1 MFLKEMK
8 KTVCSVVYL
17 LFLALMIYNWYE
29 NFYGVTEKEIRKAYE
44 SDSSVYSTVTGGAIL
59 AEPDPETGSYGT
71 KSEENSEKIMCG
83 GTDKLIIE
91 YLNNSYATYPV
102 SYYKEVILDEEEQ
115 EKILEIIQEITGL
128 NEEQI
133 SNLPDDYF
141 PRVNGNIIH
150 MESGAETEMDIAAD
164 IGEADVAAEAKDY
177 TKHFIS
183 QVTYDRFKELMAE
196 ASDIIGPGSNY
207 TRDNL
212 LLYYGQVE
220 MDYEEAVDEYHTTI
234 YDDKVTIAF
243 ARLFCDY
250 LSRTLGLYPVFLAV
264 AMWMRDRRC
273 RMQELINVKAIGTAK
288 LIIVRYLALL
298 AAVLIPV
305 FLLSLESLVPLVE
318 FSVETG
324 IEIDLFAFAKYI
336 LWWLLPTSMIV
347 LALGM
352 FLTILTRTPVAVI
365 VQLVW
370 WFMDS
375 SFTELSGD
383 TGLFTLMIRH
393 NLLNGSELIRQ
404 DLGIIWMNRGIMAG
418 VAVLLV
424 LLSIVIYDMKR
435 GGKLEQKNK
444 MPKWLGA
451 LAKRFSISI

>member
-71 KSEENSEKIMCG
+71 KSEENPEKIMCG

-305 FLLSLESLVPLVE
+305 FLLSIESLVPLVE

-336 LWWLLPTSMIV
+336 LWWLLPTSIIV

>member
-71 KSEENSEKIMCG
+71 KSEENPEKIMCG

-115 EKILEIIQEITGL
+115 EEILKIIQEITGL

-150 MESGAETEMDIAAD
+150 MESGAETETDITAD
-164 IGEADVAAEAKDY
+164 IGDADVAAEAKDY

-273 RMQELINVKAIGTAK
+273 RMQELIDVKTIGTAR

-298 AAVLIPV
+298 AAVLLPV
-305 FLLSLESLVPLVE
+305 FLLSLESLIPLVE

-375 SFTELSGD
+375 SFTGLSGD

-404 DLGIIWMNRGIMAG
+404 NMGIIWMNRGIMAG
-418 VAVLLV
+418 VSVLLV

>member
-71 KSEENSEKIMCG
+71 KSEENPEKIMCG

-375 SFTELSGD
+375 SFTEVSGD

>member
-71 KSEENSEKIMCG
+71 KSEENPEKIMCG

-424 LLSIVIYDMKR
+424 LLSIVIYEMKR

-451 LAKRFSISI
+451 LAK

>member
-71 KSEENSEKIMCG
+71 KSEENPEKIMCG

-383 TGLFTLMIRH
+383 TGLFSLMIRH

-424 LLSIVIYDMKR
+424 LLSIVIYEMKR

>member
-71 KSEENSEKIMCG
+71 KSEENPEKIMCG

-298 AAVLIPV
+298 AAVLLPV
-305 FLLSLESLVPLVE
+305 FLLSLESLIPLVE

>member
-71 KSEENSEKIMCG
+71 KSEENPEKIMCG

-336 LWWLLPTSMIV
+336 LWWLLPTSMID

-352 FLTILTRTPVAVI
+352 FQTILARTPVAVI

>member
-1 MFLKEMK
+1 MFLKEIK

-71 KSEENSEKIMCG
+71 KSEENPEKIMCG

-424 LLSIVIYDMKR
+424 LLSIVIYEMKR

>member
-71 KSEENSEKIMCG
+71 KSEENPEKIMCG

-115 EKILEIIQEITGL
+115 EKILEIIREITGL

-250 LSRTLGLYPVFLAV
+250 LTRTLGLYPVFLAV

-273 RMQELINVKAIGTAK
+273 RIQELINVKAIGTAK

-404 DLGIIWMNRGIMAG
+404 NLGIIWMNRGIMAG
-418 VAVLLV
+418 VSVLLV

>member
-44 SDSSVYSTVTGGAIL
+44 SDSAVYSTVTGGAIL

-71 KSEENSEKIMCG
+71 KSEENPEKIMCG

>member
-71 KSEENSEKIMCG
+71 KSEENPEKIMCG
-83 GTDKLIIE
+83 GIDKLIIE

-150 MESGAETEMDIAAD
+150 MESGAETETDIAAD
-164 IGEADVAAEAKDY
+164 IGDADVAAEAKDY

-435 GGKLEQKNK
+435 GGKLEQKYK
-444 MPKWLGA
+444 VPKWLGA

>member
-1 MFLKEMK
+1 
-8 KTVCSVVYL
+8 
-17 LFLALMIYNWYE
+17 MIYNWYE

-71 KSEENSEKIMCG
+71 KSEENPEKIMCG

>member
-71 KSEENSEKIMCG
+71 KSEENPEKIMCG

-150 MESGAETEMDIAAD
+150 MESGAETEMDITAD
-164 IGEADVAAEAKDY
+164 IGDADVAAEAKDY

-250 LSRTLGLYPVFLAV
+250 LTRTLGLYPVFLAV

-424 LLSIVIYDMKR
+424 LLSIVIYEMKR

>member
-44 SDSSVYSTVTGGAIL
+44 SDSAVYSTVTGGAIL

-71 KSEENSEKIMCG
+71 KSEENPEKIMCG

-424 LLSIVIYDMKR
+424 LLSIVIYEMKR

>member
-71 KSEENSEKIMCG
+71 KSEENPEKIMCG

-115 EKILEIIQEITGL
+115 EKILEIIREITGL

-150 MESGAETEMDIAAD
+150 MESGAEIEMDIAAD

-250 LSRTLGLYPVFLAV
+250 LTRTLGLYPVFLAV

-404 DLGIIWMNRGIMAG
+404 NLGIIWMNRGIMAG
-418 VAVLLV
+418 VSVLLV

>member
-44 SDSSVYSTVTGGAIL
+44 SDSSVYSTVPGGAIL

-71 KSEENSEKIMCG
+71 KSEENPEKIMCG

-207 TRDNL
+207 TSDNP

>member
-1 MFLKEMK
+1 MFLNEMK

-71 KSEENSEKIMCG
+71 KSEENPEKIMCG

-404 DLGIIWMNRGIMAG
+404 DLGIIWMNRGIMVG

-424 LLSIVIYDMKR
+424 LLSIVIYEMKR

>member
-44 SDSSVYSTVTGGAIL
+44 SDSSVYSAVTGGAIL

-71 KSEENSEKIMCG
+71 KSEENPEKIMCG

>member
-71 KSEENSEKIMCG
+71 KSEENPEKIMCG

-370 WFMDS
+370 WSMDS

>member
-71 KSEENSEKIMCG
+71 KSEENPEKIMCG

-418 VAVLLV
+418 VAVLLA

>member
-29 NFYGVTEKEIRKAYE
+29 NFYGVTENEIRKAYE

-71 KSEENSEKIMCG
+71 KSEENPEKIMCG

-115 EKILEIIQEITGL
+115 EKILEIIREITGL

-150 MESGAETEMDIAAD
+150 MESGAEIEMDIAAD

-183 QVTYDRFKELMAE
+183 QVTYDRFMELMSE

>member
-71 KSEENSEKIMCG
+71 KSEENPEKIMCG

-404 DLGIIWMNRGIMAG
+404 DLGIIGMNRGIMAG

-424 LLSIVIYDMKR
+424 LLSIVIYEMKR

>member
-71 KSEENSEKIMCG
+71 KSEENPEKIMCG

-404 DLGIIWMNRGIMAG
+404 NLGIIWMNRGIMVG
-418 VAVLLV
+418 VSVLLV

>member
-1 MFLKEMK
+1 MFLIEMK

-17 LFLALMIYNWYE
+17 LFLVLMIYNWYE
-29 NFYGVTEKEIRKAYE
+29 NFYGVTENEIRKAYE

-71 KSEENSEKIMCG
+71 KSEENPEKIMCG

-424 LLSIVIYDMKR
+424 LLSIVIYEMKR

>member
-71 KSEENSEKIMCG
+71 KSEENPEKIMCG

-383 TGLFTLMIRH
+383 TGLFTLMFRH

>member
-44 SDSSVYSTVTGGAIL
+44 SDSAVYSTVTGGAIL

-71 KSEENSEKIMCG
+71 KSEENPEKIMCG

-102 SYYKEVILDEEEQ
+102 SYYKEVILHEEEQ

>member
-44 SDSSVYSTVTGGAIL
+44 SDSSVYSTVPGGAIL

-71 KSEENSEKIMCG
+71 KSEENPEKIMCG

-91 YLNNSYATYPV
+91 YLNNSYATDPV

-424 LLSIVIYDMKR
+424 LLSIVIYEMKR

>member
-8 KTVCSVVYL
+8 KTACSVVYL

-44 SDSSVYSTVTGGAIL
+44 SDSSVYSTVPGGAIL

-71 KSEENSEKIMCG
+71 KSEENPEKIMCG

>member
-44 SDSSVYSTVTGGAIL
+44 SDSSVYSTVPGGAIL

-71 KSEENSEKIMCG
+71 KSEENPEKIMCG

-424 LLSIVIYDMKR
+424 LLSIVIYEMKR

-444 MPKWLGA
+444 MPKWLGV

>member
-17 LFLALMIYNWYE
+17 LFLVLMIYNWYE
-29 NFYGVTEKEIRKAYE
+29 NFYGVTENEIRKAYE

-71 KSEENSEKIMCG
+71 KSEENPEKIMCG

>member
-44 SDSSVYSTVTGGAIL
+44 SDSAVYSTVTGGAIL

-71 KSEENSEKIMCG
+71 KSEENPEKIMCG

-102 SYYKEVILDEEEQ
+102 SYYKEVILHEEEQ

-404 DLGIIWMNRGIMAG
+404 DLGLIWMNRGIMAG

>member
-71 KSEENSEKIMCG
+71 KSEENPEKIMCG

-352 FLTILTRTPVAVI
+352 FLTILTRTPVAVV

-370 WFMDS
+370 WFIDA
-375 SFTELSGD
+375 SFPELSGD

>member
-71 KSEENSEKIMCG
+71 KSEENPEKIMCG

-250 LSRTLGLYPVFLAV
+250 LTRTLGLYPVFLAV

-273 RMQELINVKAIGTAK
+273 RMQELIDVKTIGTAR

>member
-1 MFLKEMK
+1 MFLNEMK

-71 KSEENSEKIMCG
+71 KSEENPEKIMCG

-424 LLSIVIYDMKR
+424 LLSIVIYEMKR

>member
-71 KSEENSEKIMCG
+71 KSEENPEKIMCG

-220 MDYEEAVDEYHTTI
+220 IDYEEAVDEYHTTI

-273 RMQELINVKAIGTAK
+273 RMQELIDVKTIGTAR

-298 AAVLIPV
+298 AAVLLPV

-424 LLSIVIYDMKR
+424 LLSIVIYEMKR

>member
-29 NFYGVTEKEIRKAYE
+29 NFYGVTEKEIRQAYE

-71 KSEENSEKIMCG
+71 KSEENPEKIMCG

-424 LLSIVIYDMKR
+424 LLSIVIYEMKR

>member
-44 SDSSVYSTVTGGAIL
+44 SDSSVYSTVPGGAIL

-71 KSEENSEKIMCG
+71 KSEENPEKIMCG

-196 ASDIIGPGSNY
+196 ASNIIGPGSNY

-424 LLSIVIYDMKR
+424 LLSIVIYEMKR

>member
-1 MFLKEMK
+1 
-8 KTVCSVVYL
+8 
-17 LFLALMIYNWYE
+17 
-29 NFYGVTEKEIRKAYE
+29 
-44 SDSSVYSTVTGGAIL
+44 
-59 AEPDPETGSYGT
+59 
-71 KSEENSEKIMCG
+71 MCG

-150 MESGAETEMDIAAD
+150 MESGAETETDIAAD
-164 IGEADVAAEAKDY
+164 IGDADVAAEAKDY

-183 QVTYDRFKELMAE
+183 QVTYDRFMELMAE

-250 LSRTLGLYPVFLAV
+250 LTRTLGLYPVFLAV

>member
-1 MFLKEMK
+1 MFLNEMK

-71 KSEENSEKIMCG
+71 KSEENPEKIMCG